1 METEKEKDIRNA
13 KELAYGLV
21 AMAITILSLWALL
34 WLVAWMK

>member
-13 KELAYGLV
+13 KELACGLV
-21 AMAITILSLWALL
+21 AMVITILSLWALL